1 MADAVIKAL
10 TGTISDDA
18 LSGPCQVWGVSL
30 SGSSSTTA
38 IITLNDNISTSAT
51 VALVKLQTN
60 ATHGGPVSTF
70 EKEITIIFPRP
81 VRFSSA
87 LSVGA
92 SAGVE
97 SYRIYTG
104 GR

>member
-1 MADAVIKAL
+1 MAEGAIKSL
-10 TGTISDDA
+10 TGTVSDDA

-30 SGSSSTTA
+30 SGSNSSTA

-60 ATHGGPVSTF
+60 AINGGPVSTY
-70 EKEITIIFPRP
+70 EKEKEIIFPRP

-92 SAGVE
+92 SGGVE
-97 SYRIYTG
+97 SYRIYIG
-104 GR
+104 GV